1 LSRRI
6 AFNYLRVCGCESR
19 IAKVKYGLIENPVCN
34 PVNGGCD
41 HQACRSFQFEAN
53 FGGSE

>member
-1 LSRRI
+1 MSRRI

-41 HQACRSFQFEAN
+41 HQACRSFKFEAN